1 MCGRYIV
8 TSPLDVLR
16 QRFGFEGEAAGY
28 RPRFNLAPRQ
38 EAPVVVDG
46 GEGRRL
52 RMMWWGL
59 VPSWTKEIGKAGR
72 PINARAETA
81 PTLASFRSPFR
92 SGRGLVLA
100 DGFLEWR
107 AVTGEK
113 RKTPVLFRRREGGPF
128 ALAGLTDRWRAPDG
142 TELESFA
149 ILTVPP
155 NELVAKVH
163 DRMPAMLRPADEGA
177 WLDRATPVERVASML
192 APFPPGELEAFEL
205 GPAIGSAAAD
215 RPDLIV
221 PVRPLR

>member
-16 QRFGFEGEAAGY
+16 ARFGFEDEGVSY

-38 EAPVVVDG
+38 EAPVVVDR
-46 GEGRRL
+46 EGRRL

-59 VPSWTKEIGKAGR
+59 VPSWTKEIAKAAR

-107 AVTGEK
+107 TVVGEK
-113 RKTPVLFRRREGGPF
+113 RKTPVLFRRRGGGPF
-128 ALAGLTDRWRAPDG
+128 ALAGLTDRWRTPDG

-149 ILTVPP
+149 ILTVSP
-155 NELVAKVH
+155 NELVGRVH
-163 DRMPAMLRPADEGA
+163 DRMPAMLRPDDEGA
-177 WLDRATPVERVASML
+177 WLDRATPVDRAAVML
-192 APFPPGELEAFEL
+192 VPSPPGEMEAFEL
-205 GPAIGSAAAD
+205 GPAISSPATD